1 MDAISSTTGDL
12 TVTAYRGDAKTL
24 LAFNFGL
31 PASAHNL
38 AGFTIQ
44 VRPKNKSPY
53 FLYNSLQ
60 FKTPANHAQVATE
73 PPYSS
78 VNAPFHKFRWVHVPG
93 SFHQG
98 LSALMGEYA
107 YTVTPRYFDSNESM
121 LPLDPAL
128 SASVTIVVDTMKK
141 GNLEVGFTRGY
152 VQSQAFVNHF
162 GLKALIRPKNK
173 DLLFD
178 TSALS
183 GTNAMGETYS
193 YADEYAWLGYTARR
207 KTFDLIQKVIDS
219 PDLVLDV
226 FAYDLDEPDFI
237 KMLLALATQ
246 GRIRLILDNASLHHS
261 TATPEAEDQVEALFK
276 QLPGGAALIK
286 RGKFGRYSHD
296 KVLIV
301 SKKSVTPGAPNT
313 PARVLTGSTNF
324 AVTGF
329 YVNSNHVLIY
339 EDPQIAGFYA
349 GVFQQAWDTNV
360 ARAAFASST
369 WGTSTFESTSPGTPR
384 TTLHFSPHAPAIAA
398 DVLQTIVDRVS
409 AEHGKPEGN
418 VFFAVMEIDNGVS
431 PVYTALRDL
440 HASQDVF
447 SYGISD
453 NPGGIALYKVGT
465 KTGVLVTGKPVKTQL
480 PPPFNQVPGLSG
492 HQVHHKFVVCGVN
505 GDDPVVFCGSS
516 NMAQGGEED
525 NGDNLLAIHDED
537 IAVAFAIE
545 ALLLVDHFAF
555 LDRVSQSAP
564 PNSAPAAIKTQA
576 AVDAGWFLST
586 TSGWTN
592 KYFDPNDLYFED
604 RELFG

>member
-1 MDAISSTTGDL
+1 MDGISSTTGDL

-98 LSALMGEYA
+98 LSALMGEYT

-121 LPLDPAL
+121 LPLDPTL

-173 DLLFD
+173 DLLYD

-183 GTNAMGETYS
+183 GTNATGETYS

-207 KTFDLIQKVIDS
+207 KTFDLIQKVIDT

-237 KMLLALATQ
+237 KMLLTLATQ

-261 TATPEAEDQVEALFK
+261 TTTPEAEDEVEALFK
-276 QLPGGAALIK
+276 QIPGGAALIK

-301 SKKSVTPGAPNT
+301 SKKGVTPGAPST
-313 PARVLTGSTNF
+313 PVRVLTGSTNF

-339 EDPQIAGFYA
+339 EDPQVAGLYA

-360 ARAAFASST
+360 ARAAFVSST
-369 WGTSTFESTSPGTPR
+369 WGTSTFESSSPDTPR
-384 TTLHFSPHAPAIAA
+384 TTLHFSPHSPAIAA
-398 DVLQTIVDRVS
+398 DVLQTVVDRVS

-564 PNSAPAAIKTQA
+564 PSGEPAAIKTQA